1 MLKFSMIF
9 NSYILFSYLLRREE
23 VVQLLLLLQ
32 SSWLSRC
39 DVVAV
44 PVVAETDV
52 QDSRAA
58 AVGSFAWFPLYLLGN
73 KELVCFLLTIIFLC
87 YVAAFTPVIF
97 TISTK
102 RWHSTSC
109 GIEIF

>member
-1 MLKFSMIF
+1 
-9 NSYILFSYLLRREE
+9 
-23 VVQLLLLLQ
+23 VAQLLLLLQ
-32 SSWLSRC
+32 SRGLSRG

-52 QDSRAA
+52 QGSCAA
-58 AVGSFAWFPLYLLGN
+58 AAGLVRLCSFAWFPLYLLGN

-102 RWHSTSC
+102 RWHSMSC

>member
-1 MLKFSMIF
+1 M
-9 NSYILFSYLLRREE
+9 
-23 VVQLLLLLQ
+23 LLLLQ
-32 SSWLSRC
+32 SGGLSRG

-52 QDSRAA
+52 KDSRAA
-58 AVGSFAWFPLYLLGN
+58 AVGLVRLCSFAWFPLYLLGN
-73 KELVCFLLTIIFLC
+73 KELVCFFLLTIIFLC
-87 YVAAFTPVIF
+87 YVAVFTPVIF

-109 GIEIF
+109 GIQLS